1 MYREVSQLS
10 LCFESIDICG
20 CCCDYGSGS
29 YRGAT
34 AAAPYKES
42 PKELLRLKNCS
53 THVRAADVSLAQ
65 AISDIVGRNAGE
77 VSAAWTAR
85 GYVFEWVPVTPCP
98 GMLEKMNAPHRA
110 NRMQPGH
117 LGHDRRVTFR
127 LDAAQTL
134 QQNVAASTMA
144 MRASGASQS
153 HEEYMAVQASIQGHA
168 AGMQA
173 AALPGGVS
181 PAVLAPDMDRG
192 GAANGGP
199 AAELQKL
206 ADLKSQGLLTDEE
219 FSVAKAKVLSP

>member
-1 MYREVSQLS
+1 M
-10 LCFESIDICG
+10 
-20 CCCDYGSGS
+20 CCC
-29 YRGAT
+29 GA
-34 AAAPYKES
+34 ES

-53 THVRAADVSLAQ
+53 THVRAPDVSLSQ
-65 AISDIVGRNAGE
+65 AISDILGRNAGE

-98 GMLEKMNAPHRA
+98 GMLEEMSTRHRA
-110 NRMQPGH
+110 NKMQPGH

-144 MRASGASQS
+144 MRASGALQS
-153 HEEYMAVQASIQGHA
+153 HEDYMAVQASIQVHA
-168 AGMQA
+168 ASMQA

-192 GAANGGP
+192 GGP
-199 AAELQKL
+199 AAELRKL
-206 ADLKSQGLLTDEE
+206 ADLKREGLLTDEE

>member
-10 LCFESIDICG
+10 LCWEPIDE
-20 CCCDYGSGS
+20 CCTE
-29 YRGAT
+29 GA
-34 AAAPYKES
+34 AHKDS

-53 THVRAADVSLAQ
+53 THVRAPDVSLAQ

-98 GMLEKMNAPHRA
+98 GMLEEMNSGHRA
-110 NRMQPGH
+110 GRLQPGH

-192 GAANGGP
+192 GGP
-199 AAELQKL
+199 AAELRKL
-206 ADLKSQGLLTDEE
+206 ADLKREGLLTDEE